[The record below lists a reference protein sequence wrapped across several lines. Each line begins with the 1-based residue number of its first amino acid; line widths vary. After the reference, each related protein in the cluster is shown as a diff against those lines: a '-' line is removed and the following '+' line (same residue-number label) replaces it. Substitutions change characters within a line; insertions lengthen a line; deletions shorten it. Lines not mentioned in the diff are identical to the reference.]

1 MQTSIREDEEELE
14 KMSKQKEEKQADLNQ
29 FNENVRE
36 ANVRK
41 LIKINN

>member
-36 ANVRK
+36 ANVWK

>member
-41 LIKINN
+41 FIKIND